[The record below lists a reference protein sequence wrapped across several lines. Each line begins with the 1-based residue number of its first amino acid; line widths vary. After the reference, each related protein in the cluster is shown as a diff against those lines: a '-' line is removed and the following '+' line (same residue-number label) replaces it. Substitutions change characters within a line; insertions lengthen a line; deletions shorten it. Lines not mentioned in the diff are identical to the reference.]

1 MSGFVTA
8 LTGTGGISSSTF
20 WDEITAAAPLVV
32 ILIGVSFGYHVLK
45 KVIKGASRAKARI

>member
-1 MSGFVTA
+1 MSGFITA

-20 WDEITAAAPLVV
+20 WDEITAAAPLIV

>member
-1 MSGFVTA
+1 MSGFITA
-8 LTGTGGISSSTF
+8 LTGADGISSSTF
-20 WDEITAAAPLVV
+20 WTEISAAAPLIV

>member
-1 MSGFVTA
+1 MNGFITA
-8 LTGTGGISSSTF
+8 LTGADGISSSTF
-20 WDEITAAAPLVV
+20 WTEITAAAPLIV

>member
-1 MSGFVTA
+1 MSGFITA
-8 LTGTGGISSSTF
+8 LTGTNGISSATF
-20 WDEITAAAPLVV
+20 WDEITAAAPLII